1 MPVGQY
7 EQFVESIPS
16 VAELRERL
24 AKNSQERDL
33 IKRLLKLSEQK
44 DKLKRDVA
52 V

>member
-1 MPVGQY
+1 MPVEQY

-16 VAELRERL
+16 VVELRDRL
-24 AKNSQERDL
+24 AKNSHERDL

-44 DKLKRDVA
+44 DKLKKGAA